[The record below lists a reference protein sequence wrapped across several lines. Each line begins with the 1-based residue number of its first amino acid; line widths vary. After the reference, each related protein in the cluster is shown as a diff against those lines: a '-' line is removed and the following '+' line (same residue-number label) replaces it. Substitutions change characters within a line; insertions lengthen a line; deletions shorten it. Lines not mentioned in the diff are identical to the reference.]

1 MPPKTAKKSPEPT
14 TTSARTGGGKLK
26 VLVPICAV
34 ALAGAG
40 WLTLQDGSGQEPEPG
55 EVMVLDPVQL
65 NLAAGRYIR
74 IGLALQLAEGVK
86 EVEGSRA
93 LDAAIT
99 TFSGLP
105 LSAVDGSSEREKLKA
120 ELTAVL
126 KQIYPDEVLDSYFVE
141 FVTQ

>member
-1 MPPKTAKKSPEPT
+1 MSQAAATKDSEPPTKSTRVEK
-14 TTSARTGGGKLK
+14 GKSK
-26 VLVPICAV
+26 WLVVFGAV
-34 ALAGAG
+34 ALGATG
-40 WLTLQDGSGQEPEPG
+40 LTLQAGSDSVPEPG

-65 NLAAGRYIR
+65 NLAAGRYLR

-86 EVEGSRA
+86 EVDGSRA

-105 LSAVDGSSEREKLKA
+105 LSAVDGAEERDKLKA
-120 ELTAVL
+120 DLTSVL
-126 KQIYPDEVLDSYFVE
+126 TKMYPAEVLDSYFVE